1 MTQRTMRSTMTFS
14 KPFLLSGFDEPLPAG
29 AYMIETYEEL
39 IVGLSF
45 PAYRRTETLLFL
57 RPPSGQANRIEVAV
71 VDLVEWGEAQR
82 RKGGDGICP
91 PPSASLGNPLKGS

>member
-39 IVGLSF
+39 IEGLSF

-71 VDLVEWGEAQR
+71 VDPVELEEAHR
-82 RKGGDGICP
+82 RDEADCD
-91 PPSASLGNPLKGS
+91 